1 MPIFRKIGDSF
12 KMVKTAPLDKEKTLQ
27 AIIENNLLE
36 MLDIYF
42 LKSEYT
48 TTFGGR
54 IDTLAVDS
62 NGAPVIIEY
71 KRNKNDNVINQALS
85 YLKWLKAQKSDFFEM
100 LVQKTLGK
108 DMADKLTI
116 DWKNPR
122 VICIAE
128 TYNRFDLDTVEVI
141 PLRIELYKYV
151 YYEND
156 LFHLERLN
164 VGESKV
170 QSEVAPKV
178 PTTPGTLPE
187 KGSAEHSLES
197 LLSTASPKIEELF
210 QELRQKILILDESII
225 EKITQGYVAY
235 RMTKNFAEVSI
246 GKNQIKIHMRP
257 INYDDPK
264 GKVEKIPDGYN
275 WTLDKRIYLKNEDEL
290 DYVMEILEQSF
301 KDVL

>member
-1 MPIFRKIGDSF
+1 MPIFRKIGDCF

-27 AIIENNLLE
+27 AILENNLQE

-108 DMADKLTI
+108 DVADKLTI

-151 YYEND
+151 YYEDD

-164 VGESKV
+164 VGESKA
-170 QSEVAPKV
+170 QSEIAPKV
-178 PTTPGTLPE
+178 PTTPGTSPE
-187 KGSAEHSLES
+187 KVSAEHSLES

-225 EKITQGYVAY
+225 EKVTQGYVAY

-264 GKVEKIPDGYN
+264 GIVEKIPDGYN
-275 WTLDKRIYLKNEDEL
+275 WTLDKRIYLKNDDEL